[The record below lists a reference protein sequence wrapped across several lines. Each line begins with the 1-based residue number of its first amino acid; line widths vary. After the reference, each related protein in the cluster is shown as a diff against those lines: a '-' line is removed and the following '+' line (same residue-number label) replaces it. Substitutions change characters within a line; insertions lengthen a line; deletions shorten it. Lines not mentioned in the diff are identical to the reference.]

1 MKLKLYALLLAA
13 VASLSSANTASAAP
27 VIPDRLYFPN
37 DRGTGWIFNDYID
50 NNNPSNNSL
59 VPRFS
64 KDKIGNITSC
74 SMHAYSQ
81 KAGNNIFFFIANS
94 LKDDFGGYT
103 GASDCL
109 YTVSGDSWDG
119 TSNKVLAAGKY
130 TAYRYGSLKHCH
142 ELPAGEYAIDM
153 EFDESRSDDGISMEI
168 FDCNAAPDNL
178 YFTANMGNGWHYA
191 DAPAFTKSGKVF
203 TYTVEADKQFYFFIN
218 RKRRSSWDAMTEAN
232 SSTAYGVNGDKHLG
246 GDRTIDGTEFDMSL
260 YGTMTRCFT
269 ITSPGKYTF
278 KMDFTNGRPHLTI
291 TKEGGDL
298 PILMDTAMPAKYT
311 GVMLQGFFWDS
322 YDDTAWKNLEKLAYD
337 YSNYF
342 ELVWVPNSGKPASNP
357 GMGYDPVYWYT
368 NHNSAFGK
376 EEELLTMNG
385 LYNDLNTNMIED
397 VVVNHRSG
405 ATNWTDFPTET
416 DHNGISWTWDPS
428 HICNTDEV
436 NGQSGQATPTGANDT
451 GDNFDGSRD
460 LDHTNTYVQDGIKAY
475 LNTLHEKYGYNGWRF
490 DMVKGYGAKYVG
502 DYVRSA
508 GMKYAVG
515 EYWDSFDPIVN
526 WITGTGLA
534 SAAFD
539 FPFKFAL
546 NAAMNGDEDMT
557 KVSWTYEGKAQP
569 AGLVHHEVYKRYG
582 VTFVDNHDTYREN
595 DRFKNENLVV
605 AANALMLCS
614 PGTPCVFLRHYL
626 DHMDAINRLI
636 DIRKAVGI
644 HNQSEVEV
652 LKLQKN
658 AYVARV
664 KGLYGSLVVKVGS
677 DMDYNCTD
685 AGYTMVAAGNAQDN
699 NYCIWANVPVYDHI
713 GITPSH
719 APGDYKI
726 GSPFKLKFEYTD
738 VPEGAYLV
746 YTTDGEYPTP
756 NYGTRVNLAA
766 NRQAKAPARVNLAG
780 TAATNDELN
789 LWIDKPENHV
799 MAAVFTK
806 DDRPYSPLFDGT
818 YTLPGDLTGING
830 IDAESDGLNVAYN
843 ASTRTLEGFD
853 ADRARVE
860 VFSTMGTLVAT
871 TPSLTEVPAGIY
883 IYRVTLDGN
892 TATGR
897 LRL

>member
-13 VASLSSANTASAAP
+13 VVSVSSAGLASAAP
-27 VIPDRLYFPN
+27 AIPDRLYFPN
-37 DRGTGWIFNDYID
+37 NRGTGWIYTDND
-50 NNNPSNNSL
+50 NMQ

-74 SMHAYSQ
+74 SMHAYSETDGS
-81 KAGNNIFFFIANS
+81 KLYFFIANS
-94 LKDDFGGYT
+94 LKDSFNGYT

-109 YTVSGDSWDG
+109 YTVNGDNGDL

-130 TAYRYGSLKHCH
+130 TAYRYGTLKHCH

-153 EFDESRSDDGISMEI
+153 EFDSSRSDNGISMEI
-168 FDCNAAPDNL
+168 FDCNATPDNL
-178 YFTANMGNGWHYA
+178 YFTADMGSGWHFA

-232 SSTAYGVNGDKHLG
+232 SSTAYGINGDKHLG
-246 GDRTIDGTEFDMSL
+246 GNRTIDGTEFDMSL

-291 TKEGGDL
+291 TKEGGGDD

-311 GVMLQGFFWDS
+311 GVMLQGFYWDS

-428 HICNTDEV
+428 HICKNDEV

-475 LNTLHEKYGYNGWRF
+475 LNTLHHKYGYNGWRF
-490 DMVKGYGAKYVG
+490 DMVKGYGAQYVG
-502 DYVRSA
+502 EYVRSA

-546 NAAMNGDEDMT
+546 NEAMNNGEDMT

-582 VTFVDNHDTYREN
+582 VTFVDNHDTYRDN
-595 DRFKNENLVV
+595 NRFKNENLVV

-626 DHMDAINRLI
+626 DHTDAINRLI

-644 HNQSEVEV
+644 HNQSEVEM
-652 LKLQKN
+652 LKLEN
-658 AYVARV
+658 NCYVARV

-677 DMDYNCTD
+677 DMSYNCTD
-685 AGYTMVAAGNAQDN
+685 AGYTMVAAGNSSDN
-699 NYCIWANVPVYDHI
+699 NYCVWANVPIYDHI
-713 GITPSH
+713 TMTPNY
-719 APGDYKI
+719 APGNYNI

-738 VPEGAYLV
+738 VPEGAYMV
-746 YTTDGEYPTP
+746 YTTDGKYPTP

-766 NRQAKAPARVNLAG
+766 NRQAKAPARVNLANS
-780 TAATNDELN
+780 TAADEFS

-806 DDRPYSPLFDGT
+806 DDRPYSPLFNGM
-818 YTLPGDLTGING
+818 YTLPGDMTGIDG
-830 IDAESDGLNVAYN
+830 INADSNALNVAYN

-853 ADRARVE
+853 ANHARVE

-871 TPSLTEVPAGIY
+871 TPSLSELPAGIY
-883 IYRVTLDGN
+883 IYRVSIDGN
-892 TATGR
+892 IATGR
-897 LRL
+897 IRR

>member
-13 VASLSSANTASAAP
+13 VASVSSAGLASAAP
-27 VIPDRLYFPN
+27 AVPDRLYFPN
-37 DRGTGWIFNDYID
+37 DRGTGWIYID
-50 NNNPSNNSL
+50 NDNTQ

-64 KDKIGNITSC
+64 KDKIGNVTSF
-74 SMHAYSQ
+74 SMHAYSET
-81 KAGNNIFFFIANS
+81 AGSELFFFIANS
-94 LKDDFGGYT
+94 QKDSFGGYT

-153 EFDESRSDDGISMEI
+153 EFDSSRSDNGISMEI
-168 FDCNAAPDNL
+168 FDCNATPDNL
-178 YFTANMGNGWHYA
+178 YFTADMGSGWHFA

-232 SSTAYGVNGDKHLG
+232 SSTAYGINGDKHLG
-246 GDRTIDGTEFDMSL
+246 GNRTIDGTEFDMSL

-291 TKEGGDL
+291 TKEGGGDD

-311 GVMLQGFFWDS
+311 GVMLQGFYWDS

-428 HICNTDEV
+428 HICKNDEV

-475 LNTLHEKYGYNGWRF
+475 LNTLHHKYGYNGWRF
-490 DMVKGYGAKYVG
+490 DMVKGYGAQYVG
-502 DYVRSA
+502 EYVRSA

-546 NAAMNGDEDMT
+546 NEAMNNGEDMT

-582 VTFVDNHDTYREN
+582 VTFVDNHDTYRDN
-595 DRFKNENLVV
+595 NRFKNENLVV

-626 DHMDAINRLI
+626 DHTDAINRLI

-644 HNQSEVEV
+644 HNQSEVEM
-652 LKLQKN
+652 LKLESN
-658 AYVARV
+658 CYVARV

-677 DMDYNCTD
+677 DMSYNCTD
-685 AGYTMVAAGNAQDN
+685 AGYTMVAAGNSSDN
-699 NYCIWANVPVYDHI
+699 NYCVWANVPIYDHI
-713 GITPSH
+713 TMTPNY
-719 APGDYKI
+719 APGNYNI

-738 VPEGAYLV
+738 VPEGAYMV
-746 YTTDGEYPTP
+746 YTTDGKYPTP
-756 NYGTRVNLAA
+756 TYGTRVNIAA
-766 NRQAKAPARVNLAG
+766 NRQAKAPARVNLANS
-780 TAATNDELN
+780 TAADEFS

-806 DDRPYSPLFDGT
+806 DDRPYSPLFDGM
-818 YTLPGDLTGING
+818 YTLPGDMTGIDG
-830 IDAESDGLNVAYN
+830 IDADSNALNVAYN

-853 ADRARVE
+853 ANHARVE

-871 TPSLTEVPAGIY
+871 TPSLSELPAGIY
-883 IYRVTLDGN
+883 IYRVSIDGN
-892 TATGR
+892 IATGR
-897 LRL
+897 IRR

>member
-1 MKLKLYALLLAA
+1 MKLKLYSLLLAA
-13 VASLSSANTASAAP
+13 VASVSSAGLASAAP
-27 VIPDRLYFPN
+27 VVPDRLYFPN
-37 DRGTGWIFNDYID
+37 NRGTGWIYID
-50 NNNPSNNSL
+50 NDNTQ

-64 KDKIGNITSC
+64 KDKIGNVTSF
-74 SMHAYSQ
+74 SMHAYSET
-81 KAGNNIFFFIANS
+81 AGSKLFFFIANS
-94 LKDDFGGYT
+94 QKDSFGGYT

-153 EFDESRSDDGISMEI
+153 EFDSSRSDDGISMEI
-168 FDCNAAPDNL
+168 FDCNATPDNL

-218 RKRRSSWDAMTEAN
+218 RKRRSSWEAMTEAN

-342 ELVWVPNSGKPASNP
+342 ELVWVPNSGKASSEKS
-357 GMGYDPVYWYT
+357 MGYDPVYWYT
-368 NHNSAFGK
+368 NHNSAFGT
-376 EEELLTMNG
+376 EDELLLMNG

-397 VVVNHRSG
+397 VVVNHRGG
-405 ATNWTDFPTET
+405 ATNWTDFPEEV
-416 DHNGISWTWDPS
+416 DHNGTTWTWDPS
-428 HICNTDEV
+428 HICSTDEV
-436 NGQSGQATPTGANDT
+436 KDQADQAKPTGNPDT
-451 GDNFDGSRD
+451 GDDFNAYRD

-546 NAAMNGDEDMT
+546 NDAMNGNEDLT
-557 KVSWTYEGKAQP
+557 KVSWTYEKKAQP
-569 AGLVHHEVYKRYG
+569 AGLIHHEVYKRYG
-582 VTFVDNHDTYREN
+582 VTFVDNHDTYRDN
-595 DRFKNENLVV
+595 NRFKNENLVV

-644 HNQSEVEV
+644 HNQSEVEMI
-652 LKLQKN
+652 KLASN
-658 AYVARV
+658 CYVARV

-677 DMDYNCTD
+677 DMSYNCTD
-685 AGYTMVAAGNAQDN
+685 AGYTMVAAGNESDN
-699 NYCIWANVPVYDHI
+699 NYCVWANVPIYDHV
-713 GITPSH
+713 TM
-719 APGDYKI
+719 
-726 GSPFKLKFEYTD
+726 
-738 VPEGAYLV
+738 
-746 YTTDGEYPTP
+746 TP
-756 NYGTRVNLAA
+756 NY
-766 NRQAKAPARVNLAG
+766 APR
-780 TAATNDELN
+780 
-789 LWIDKPENHV
+789 
-799 MAAVFTK
+799 
-806 DDRPYSPLFDGT
+806 
-818 YTLPGDLTGING
+818 
-830 IDAESDGLNVAYN
+830 
-843 ASTRTLEGFD
+843 
-853 ADRARVE
+853 
-860 VFSTMGTLVAT
+860 
-871 TPSLTEVPAGIY
+871 
-883 IYRVTLDGN
+883 
-892 TATGR
+892 R
-897 LRL
+897 L

>member
-13 VASLSSANTASAAP
+13 VVSVSSAGLASAAP
-27 VIPDRLYFPN
+27 AIPDRLYFPN
-37 DRGTGWIFNDYID
+37 NRGTGWIYTDND
-50 NNNPSNNSL
+50 NMQ

-74 SMHAYSQ
+74 SMHAYSETDGS
-81 KAGNNIFFFIANS
+81 KLYFFIANS
-94 LKDDFGGYT
+94 LKDSFNGYT

-109 YTVSGDSWDG
+109 YTVNGDNGDL

-130 TAYRYGSLKHCH
+130 TAYRYGTLKHCH

-153 EFDESRSDDGISMEI
+153 EFDSSRSDNGISMEI
-168 FDCNAAPDNL
+168 FDCNATPDNL
-178 YFTANMGNGWHYA
+178 YFTADMGSGWHFA

-246 GDRTIDGTEFDMSL
+246 GNRTIDGTEFDMSL

-291 TKEGGDL
+291 TKEGGGDD

-311 GVMLQGFFWDS
+311 GVMLQGFYWDS

-428 HICNTDEV
+428 HICKNDEV

-475 LNTLHEKYGYNGWRF
+475 LNTLHHKYGYNGWRF
-490 DMVKGYGAKYVG
+490 DMVKGYGAQYVG
-502 DYVRSA
+502 EYVRSA

-546 NAAMNGDEDMT
+546 NEAMNNGEDMT

-582 VTFVDNHDTYREN
+582 VTFVDNHDTYRDN
-595 DRFKNENLVV
+595 NRFKNENLVV

-626 DHMDAINRLI
+626 DHTDAINRLI

-644 HNQSEVEV
+644 HNQSEVEM
-652 LKLQKN
+652 LKLEN
-658 AYVARV
+658 NCYVARV

-677 DMDYNCTD
+677 DMSYNCTD
-685 AGYTMVAAGNAQDN
+685 AGYTMVAAGNSSDN
-699 NYCIWANVPVYDHI
+699 NYCVWANVPIYDHI
-713 GITPSH
+713 TMTPNY
-719 APGDYKI
+719 APGNYNI

-738 VPEGAYLV
+738 VPEGAYMV
-746 YTTDGEYPTP
+746 YTTDGKYPTP

-766 NRQAKAPARVNLAG
+766 NRQAKAPARVNLANS
-780 TAATNDELN
+780 TAADEFS

-806 DDRPYSPLFDGT
+806 DDRPYSPLFNGM
-818 YTLPGDLTGING
+818 YTLPGDMTGIDG
-830 IDAESDGLNVAYN
+830 IDADSNALNVAYN

-853 ADRARVE
+853 ANHARVE

-871 TPSLTEVPAGIY
+871 TPSLSELPAGIY
-883 IYRVTLDGN
+883 IYRVSIDGN
-892 TATGR
+892 IATGR
-897 LRL
+897 IRR

>member
-546 NAAMNGDEDMT
+546 NDAMNGNEDLT

-569 AGLVHHEVYKRYG
+569 AGLIHHEVYKRYG
-582 VTFVDNHDTYREN
+582 VTFVDNHDTYRDN
-595 DRFKNENLVV
+595 NRFKNENLVV

-644 HNQSEVEV
+644 HNQSEVEMI
-652 LKLQKN
+652 KLASN
-658 AYVARV
+658 CYVARV

-677 DMDYNCTD
+677 DMSYNCTD
-685 AGYTMVAAGNAQDN
+685 AGYTMVAAGNESDN
-699 NYCIWANVPVYDHI
+699 NYCVWANVPIYDHVTM
-713 GITPSH
+713 TPNY

-780 TAATNDELN
+780 TAAANDELN

-830 IDAESDGLNVAYN
+830 IDAESDDLNVAYN

-853 ADRARVE
+853 ASRARVE

-897 LRL
+897 LRR

>member
-1 MKLKLYALLLAA
+1 MKRNLYALLLAA
-13 VASLSSANTASAAP
+13 VASVSSAGMASAAP
-27 VIPDRLYFPN
+27 AIPDRLYFPN
-37 DRGTGWIFNDYID
+37 DRGTGWIFID
-50 NNNPSNNSL
+50 NNNTQ

-64 KDKIGNITSC
+64 KDKIGNVTSF
-74 SMHAYSQ
+74 SMHAYSET
-81 KAGNNIFFFIANS
+81 AGSELFFFIANS
-94 LKDDFGGYT
+94 QKNDFNGYKYS
-103 GASDCL
+103 SDCL
-109 YTVSGDSWDG
+109 YTIAGDDAGSEA
-119 TSNKVLAAGKY
+119 NKVLAAGKY
-130 TAYRYGSLKHCH
+130 TAYRYGTLKHCH
-142 ELPAGEYAIDM
+142 ELPAGEYAIDL
-153 EFDESRSDDGISMEI
+153 EFDSSRSDDGISMEI
-168 FDCNAAPDNL
+168 FDCDATPDNL
-178 YFTANMGNGWHYA
+178 YFTADMGDGWHYA

-203 TYTVEADKQFYFFIN
+203 TYTVEADRQFYFFIN

-232 SSTAYGVNGDKHLG
+232 SSTAYGVNGDKLLG
-246 GDRTIDGTEFDMSL
+246 GNRTIDGTEFDMSL

-269 ITSPGKYTF
+269 ITSPGEYTF
-278 KMDFTNGRPHLTI
+278 RMDFTSGRPHLTI
-291 TKEGGDL
+291 TKNGGSGDD

-322 YDDTAWKNLEKLAYD
+322 YDDTAWKNLERLAYD

-342 ELVWVPNSGKPASNP
+342 DLVWVPNSGRASAERS
-357 GMGYDPVYWYT
+357 MGYDPVYWYT
-368 NHNSAFGK
+368 NHNSAFGT
-376 EEELLTMNG
+376 EDELLTMNG

-397 VVVNHRSG
+397 VVVNHRGG
-405 ATNWTDFPTET
+405 ATNWTDFPEEI
-416 DHNGISWTWDPS
+416 DHNGTTWTWDPS
-428 HICNTDEV
+428 HICSTDEV
-436 NGQSGQATPTGANDT
+436 KNQPDQPKPTGNPDT
-451 GDNFDGSRD
+451 GDDFDAYRD
-460 LDHTNTYVQDGIKAY
+460 LDHTNAYVQAGIKAY

-490 DMVKGYGAKYVG
+490 DMVKGFGAKYVG

-515 EYWDSFDPIVN
+515 EYWDGSFDNVVN

-546 NAAMNGDEDMT
+546 NKAMNGGENM
-557 KVSWTYEGKAQP
+557 KEASWTYEGKAQP

-644 HNQSEVEV
+644 HNQSEVEMI
-652 LKLQKN
+652 KLESN
-658 AYVARV
+658 CYVARV

-677 DMDYNCTD
+677 DMTYNCTD
-685 AGYTMVAAGNAQDN
+685 AGYTMVAAGNENDN
-699 NYCIWANVPVYDHI
+699 NYCVWANVPIYDHVTM
-713 GITPSH
+713 TPNF
-719 APGDYKI
+719 APGDYNI
-726 GSPFKLKFEYTD
+726 SSPFKLKFEYTD

-746 YTTDGEYPTP
+746 YTTDGSYPTP
-756 NYGTRVNLAA
+756 NNGTQVKLAA
-766 NRQAKAPARVNLAG
+766 NRQAKAPARVNF
-780 TAATNDELN
+780 TNSTSSDELN

-806 DDRPYSPLFDGT
+806 DHRPYSPLFDGT
-818 YTLPGDLTGING
+818 YTLPGDMTGING
-830 IDAESDGLNVAYN
+830 IDAECDGLNVAYN

-853 ADRARVE
+853 ASRARVE

-871 TPSLTEVPAGIY
+871 TPSLTELPAGIY
-883 IYRVTLDGN
+883 IYRVMLDGN

>member
-13 VASLSSANTASAAP
+13 VASVSSAGLASAAP
-27 VIPDRLYFPN
+27 AVPDRLYFPN
-37 DRGTGWIFNDYID
+37 DRGTGWIYID
-50 NNNPSNNSL
+50 NDNTQ

-64 KDKIGNITSC
+64 KDKIGNVTSF
-74 SMHAYSQ
+74 SMHAYSET
-81 KAGNNIFFFIANS
+81 AGSKLFFFIANS
-94 LKDDFGGYT
+94 QKDSFGGYT

-153 EFDESRSDDGISMEI
+153 EFDSSRSDDGISMEI
-168 FDCNAAPDNL
+168 FDCNATPDNL

-218 RKRRSSWDAMTEAN
+218 RKRRSSWEAMTEAN
-232 SSTAYGVNGDKHLG
+232 SSSAYGINGDKHLG

-291 TKEGGDL
+291 TKEGGDD

-311 GVMLQGFFWDS
+311 GVILQGFYWDS

-342 ELVWVPNSGKPASNP
+342 ELVWVPNSGKASAEKS
-357 GMGYDPVYWYT
+357 MGYDPVYWYT
-368 NHNSAFGK
+368 NHNSAFGT
-376 EEELLTMNG
+376 EDELFSMNG

-397 VVVNHRSG
+397 VVVNHRGG
-405 ATNWTDFPTET
+405 ATNWTDFPEEV
-416 DHNGISWTWDPS
+416 DHNGTTWTWNPS
-428 HICNTDEV
+428 HICSTDEV
-436 NGQSGQATPTGANDT
+436 KDQADQAKPTGNPDT
-451 GDNFDGSRD
+451 GDDFNAYRD

-546 NAAMNGDEDMT
+546 NDAMNGNEDLT
-557 KVSWTYEGKAQP
+557 KVSWTYEKKAQP
-569 AGLVHHEVYKRYG
+569 AGLIHHEVYKRYG
-582 VTFVDNHDTYREN
+582 VTFVDNHDTYRN
-595 DRFKNENLVV
+595 NNRFKNENLVV

-644 HNQSEVEV
+644 HNQSEVEM
-652 LKLQKN
+652 LKLESN
-658 AYVARV
+658 CYVARV

-677 DMDYNCTD
+677 DMSYNCTD
-685 AGYTMVAAGNAQDN
+685 AGYTMVAAGNADDN
-699 NYCIWANVPVYDHI
+699 NYCVWANVPIYDHI
-713 GITPSH
+713 TLTPDH
-719 APGDYKI
+719 KPGDYKVS
-726 GSPFKLKFEYTD
+726 SPFKLNFEYTN

-746 YTTDGEYPTP
+746 YTTDGKYPTP

-780 TAATNDELN
+780 TAAANDELN

-871 TPSLTEVPAGIY
+871 TPSLTELPAGIY
-883 IYRVTLDGN
+883 IYRVSIDGN